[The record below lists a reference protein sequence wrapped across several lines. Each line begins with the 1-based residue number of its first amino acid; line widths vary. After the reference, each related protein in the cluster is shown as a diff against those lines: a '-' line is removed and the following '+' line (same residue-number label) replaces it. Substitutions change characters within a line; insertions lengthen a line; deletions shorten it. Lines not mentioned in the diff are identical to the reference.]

1 MLEVAKKIV
10 ENCPSEFNTLTEQC
24 QVVSQYNL
32 LMVGAAEAF
41 HAPPSPIF
49 FTNAGDSDVP
59 FKLCLS
65 LGYETINAK
74 LEGNLLKMKEGGGRL
89 QSAVWNT
96 TSKLIGYELL
106 EASFILNGHPPED
119 YTHKGGAGGVHSND
133 PAYDI
138 ALEDAFLSLDQILRD
153 FSLQLA
159 AKLVGSSGTLAP
171 LSYEATTYYCSLT
184 ENCKGDQKK
193 LMEERKAKVVVAH
206 PCHLNSGFAK
216 LEKFK
221 EWDALVSEI
230 SGFPSTAAV
239 DFFKDNGMEGLLATK
254 HQYRADALRS
264 HLAERLEEH
273 GHSGYV
279 VGDEVKNFTGDPN
292 GKARSKMLTDLGRDP
307 TKRQATATNGQM
319 VLPGSSNNK
328 KRKATMTALGLDHNL
343 AKPSKQYKQ
352 SKQST
357 PKPSNSVDGRNM
369 QVYLTL
375 TRNGKMHTVDRPY
388 FPGIHSKGAVINLP
402 AKRYGVDLA
411 RISINIPTAIIK
423 SAKKEETLVWTHETN
438 KLGEPELASMEIK
451 LVELG
456 DK

>member
-74 LEGNLLKMKEGGGRL
+74 LEGNLLKMKEGGGGL

-96 TSKLIGYELL
+96 TSKLIGDELL

-254 HQYRADALRS
+254 HQYRTHYGRIWRRGWRS
-264 HLAERLEEH
+264 
-273 GHSGYV
+273 
-279 VGDEVKNFTGDPN
+279 T
-292 GKARSKMLTDLGRDP
+292 
-307 TKRQATATNGQM
+307 ATAGTWW
-319 VLPGSSNNK
+319 
-328 KRKATMTALGLDHNL
+328 ATR
-343 AKPSKQYKQ
+343 S
-352 SKQST
+352 
-357 PKPSNSVDGRNM
+357 
-369 QVYLTL
+369 
-375 TRNGKMHTVDRPY
+375 
-388 FPGIHSKGAVINLP
+388 
-402 AKRYGVDLA
+402 
-411 RISINIPTAIIK
+411 RISLAIRMEK
-423 SAKKEETLVWTHETN
+423 PGAKC
-438 KLGEPELASMEIK
+438 
-451 LVELG
+451 
-456 DK
+456 